1 MASDDRTLP
10 ILTHVL
16 GYLFGWL
23 APLIVLLA
31 SEREDVKQ
39 HARRALNW
47 QISYIVYI
55 IILFIVLIVSI
66 PLAAIGI
73 GILTFVLAML
83 LVFAVAICD
92 LVFSIIAAVKASSDE
107 LYTYPL
113 SIGFVR
119 DPPQRSPPQRPQRQ
133 SSAPRTKAAR
143 STTEKP
149 TRRAKK

>member
-10 ILTHVL
+10 ILTHIL

-23 APLIVLLA
+23 APLIILLA

-47 QISYIVYI
+47 QISYVVYM
-55 IILFIVLIVSI
+55 LVFVFALLVSI
-66 PLAAIGI
+66 PLVAIGV
-73 GILTFVLAML
+73 GIITLTFAIL
-83 LVFAVAICD
+83 LIVAVAICD

-119 DPPQRSPPQRPQRQ
+119 DPPQRPQRE
-133 SSAPRTKAAR
+133 SAAPRTKAPR

-149 TRRAKK
+149 TRRTKK

>member
-23 APLIVLLA
+23 APLIILLA

-47 QISYIVYI
+47 QISYVVYM
-55 IILFIVLIVSI
+55 LVFVFALLVSI
-66 PLAAIGI
+66 PLVAIGV
-73 GILTFVLAML
+73 GIITLTFAIL
-83 LVFAVAICD
+83 LIVAVAICD

-119 DPPQRSPPQRPQRQ
+119 DPPQRGPPQRE
-133 SSAPRTKAAR
+133 SSAPRTKAR
-143 STTEKP
+143 ESTSEKP
-149 TRRAKK
+149 ARRTKK